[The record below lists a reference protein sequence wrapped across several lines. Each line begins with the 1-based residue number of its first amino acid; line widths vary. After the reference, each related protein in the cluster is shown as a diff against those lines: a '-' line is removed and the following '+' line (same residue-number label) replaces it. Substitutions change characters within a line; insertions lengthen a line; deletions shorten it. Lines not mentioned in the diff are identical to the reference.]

1 MAWTKSPQSLID
13 LFDKSVPSSVTV
25 SRRKMFGYPAAFANG
40 NLFIGLHQNDF
51 IMRLSE
57 EDRARFSAEY
67 GERVFEPMKGRP
79 MREYVRLPEELLTD
93 ARRQT
98 TVKKFVLLHYGFE
111 KPTPEIMAAWGKW
124 FQSMKDRI
132 IDMGGHFS
140 GGREISKAG
149 TKDLPLGLE
158 SITGF
163 TIVSADSIDD
173 AEKIAQSNPYISSI
187 RIYEVMSK

>member
-1 MAWTKSPQSLID
+1 M
-13 LFDKSVPSSVTV
+13 
-25 SRRKMFGYPAAFANG
+25 
-40 NLFIGLHQNDF
+40 
-51 IMRLSE
+51 
-57 EDRARFSAEY
+57 
-67 GERVFEPMKGRP
+67 
-79 MREYVRLPEELLTD
+79 
-93 ARRQT
+93 
-98 TVKKFVLLHYGFE
+98 KKFVLLHYGFE

-124 FQSMKDRI
+124 FESIKDRI

-149 TKDLPLGLE
+149 TRDLPLGLE

-187 RIYEVMSK
+187 RVYEVMSK

>member
-1 MAWTKSPQSLID
+1 M
-13 LFDKSVPSSVTV
+13 
-25 SRRKMFGYPAAFANG
+25 
-40 NLFIGLHQNDF
+40 
-51 IMRLSE
+51 
-57 EDRARFSAEY
+57 
-67 GERVFEPMKGRP
+67 
-79 MREYVRLPEELLTD
+79 
-93 ARRQT
+93 
-98 TVKKFVLLHYGFE
+98 KKFVLLHYGFV

-124 FQSMKDRI
+124 FESMKDRI

-187 RIYEVMSK
+187 RVYEVMSK